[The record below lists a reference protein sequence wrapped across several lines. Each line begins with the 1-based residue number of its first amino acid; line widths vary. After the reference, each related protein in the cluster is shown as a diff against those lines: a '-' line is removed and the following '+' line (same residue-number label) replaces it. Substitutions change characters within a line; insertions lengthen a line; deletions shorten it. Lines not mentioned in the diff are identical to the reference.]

1 MVAPGV
7 HRPNFGAELGEI
19 VGVEIVANY
28 RILNHY
34 SERLETH
41 TDLGTTENG
50 TPVLIDRTCVEA
62 DLKNTAALIEPH
74 LMTDTQVAVS
84 DLSRISLHR
93 NDEDHAG
100 TSDS

>member
-1 MVAPGV
+1 LVAPGI
-7 HRPNFGAELGEI
+7 HYPNFGVELGEI

-62 DLKNTAALIEPH
+62 DLKNTTALIEPH
-74 LMTDTQVAVS
+74 LMTGYSGARQRSVPD
-84 DLSRISLHR
+84 
-93 NDEDHAG
+93 
-100 TSDS
+100 